1 MAHRC
6 HLSASARGV
15 MHVMVSAEDNQLFL
29 PQKKKTHFSSK
40 FGVMTELVSAVAG
53 RRGQQESQV
62 RPGLACDAAALDFVA
77 ASRFTMP
84 PSLSSPQAR
93 RLVVASASLLALLA
107 CVALAVRREAA
118 TPDALTAQLAFGD
131 AAFHGAKPAAVREG
145 SVRGN
150 VAPKYTPPGGL
161 VDEYGLK
168 APKIALAQV
177 PRKQVLAF
185 GDAKVVKDADAAA
198 REGSVRNGVKP
209 DFQKPLGDLGEVGLA
224 RKAAAG
230 VKPAA
235 MKGKTQALAFG
246 DAKVVKDADAA
257 AREGSVR
264 HGKKPDFQKPLG
276 DLGETG
282 LAGAPLRVVKKQQL
296 AFGDASFHS
305 SADAA
310 AREGS
315 VRGNVKPDFKK
326 PLGDLG
332 ETGLAAV
339 KAKGGKKLSA
349 AAARSE
355 LDAFYSSQAKAL
367 KVSSPPELTSKAA
380 KLELAT
386 YYTGIEKAAA
396 QDHSKQLA
404 QALSDEKSQRGSVSK
419 YYQQLQTKDA
429 KLHAKGGVFVGC
441 GLGVY
446 CRRLGAATAHRES
459 CPGHCTSTAPGPAC
473 HVRLICTFLWAAVA
487 KEHAQDAAVAA
498 RLAAAASKPAAA
510 KRAPQAKA
518 EAHPQPAAKAAAP
531 SAKQARAQQLDS
543 VSIESKLS
551 PLRFGHD
558 QGASPFRVSGTGFRR
573 RSPGCIAL
581 FPCI

>member
-1 MAHRC
+1 VRCSGVGFCCGLQAH
-6 HLSASARGV
+6 
-15 MHVMVSAEDNQLFL
+15 
-29 PQKKKTHFSSK
+29 
-40 FGVMTELVSAVAG
+40 
-53 RRGQQESQV
+53 
-62 RPGLACDAAALDFVA
+62 DAA
-77 ASRFTMP
+77 
-84 PSLSSPQAR
+84 SLSPQAR

-198 REGSVRNGVKP
+198 REGSVR
-209 DFQKPLGDLGEVGLA
+209 
-224 RKAAAG
+224 
-230 VKPAA
+230 
-235 MKGKTQALAFG
+235 
-246 DAKVVKDADAA
+246 
-257 AREGSVR
+257 

-305 SADAA
+305 SADAV

-510 KRAPQAKA
+510 KKAPQAKA

-558 QGASPFRVSGTGFRR
+558 QGASPFRVSGIGFRR